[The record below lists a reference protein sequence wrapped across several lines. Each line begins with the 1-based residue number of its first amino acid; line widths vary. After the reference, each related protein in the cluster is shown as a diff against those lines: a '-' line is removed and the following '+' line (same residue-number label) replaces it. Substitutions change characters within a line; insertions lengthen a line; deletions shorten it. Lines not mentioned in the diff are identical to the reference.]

1 MSEPLDTVTV
11 RLGTTEV
18 TLPFDA
24 RQELLVQLGA
34 GEIAAEIG
42 SAFAAAGSTG
52 PVELTHAQKAY
63 MLAAIEKRADED
75 LPEAVPA
82 LREALIADLQAA
94 RGPSGT

>member
-18 TLPFDA
+18 SLPFDA
-24 RQELLVQLGA
+24 RQELLVHLGT
-34 GEIAAEIG
+34 GEIASEIG
-42 SAFAAAGSTG
+42 SAFAAAGSTE
-52 PVELTHAQKAY
+52 PVELTHDQKTY

-82 LREALIADLQAA
+82 LRDALIDDLQAA
-94 RGPSGT
+94 EGPSAQ